1 VRPRIAIT
9 SWKRHLP
16 TFLGERTDLYTLGV
30 EYVECV
36 ARPGALP
43 LLLPHLA
50 PDDADAALGGVDA
63 LVVAGGGDVDP
74 ASYGA
79 DNTGSYDHDAAA
91 DASELALLR
100 AARNRG
106 MPTLAICRGM
116 QLVNVAF
123 GGTLHQDIGV
133 PGGVHEP
140 ISHIPQEVLD
150 ATHPIEVVAS
160 SRLAAVVGAGERV
173 VNTIHHQAI
182 DRLAD
187 GFQVTATAP
196 DGVIEAIEPDDDA
209 WPVLAVQWHP
219 EKADGQDEPLFA
231 WLADAART
239 HAARTS
245 PSGTAPAGRR

>member
-1 VRPRIAIT
+1 MRPRIAIT
-9 SWKRHLP
+9 SWKRRLP

-50 PDDADAALGGVDA
+50 PDDVDAALDGVDA

-79 DNTGSYDHDAAA
+79 TNTGSYDHDPAA
-91 DASELALLR
+91 DVSELALLR
-100 AARNRG
+100 AARERA

-140 ISHIPQEVLD
+140 ISHLPQEVLD
-150 ATHPIEVVAS
+150 ATHPIEVVAG
-160 SRLAAVVGAGERV
+160 SRLAEVVGAGERV

-187 GFQVTATAP
+187 GFHVTATAP

-209 WPVLAVQWHP
+209 WPLVAVQWHP
-219 EKADGQDEPLFA
+219 EKADGQDEALFA

-239 HAARTS
+239 HAARAS
-245 PSGTAPAGRR
+245 RSGTAPAGRR

>member
-9 SWKRHLP
+9 AWKRHLP
-16 TFLGERTDLYTLGV
+16 TFLGERTGLYTLGV

-36 ARPGALP
+36 ARPGAIP
-43 LLLPHLA
+43 LLVPHLA
-50 PDDADAALGGVDA
+50 SDEVAVVLDAVEA
-63 LVVAGGGDVDP
+63 VVIAGGGDVDP
-74 ASYGA
+74 ASYGSPNA
-79 DNTGSYDHDAAA
+79 GSYDHDAAA

-100 AARNRG
+100 AARDRR

-150 ATHPIEVVAS
+150 AIHPIEVVAG
-160 SRLAAVVGAGERV
+160 SRLAAVVGAGERA

-187 GFQVTATAP
+187 GFHVTATAP
-196 DGVIEAIEPDDDA
+196 DGVIEAIEPNDDA
-209 WPVLAVQWHP
+209 WPLLAVQWHP

-239 HAARTS
+239 AR
-245 PSGTAPAGRR
+245 R

>member
-16 TFLGERTDLYTLGV
+16 TFLGERTDLYTLGA
-30 EYVECV
+30 EYVDCV

-50 PDDADAALGGVDA
+50 PDDADAALDGVDA

-79 DNTGSYDHDAAA
+79 TNTGSYDHDPVA

-100 AARNRG
+100 AARERG
-106 MPTLAICRGM
+106 LATLAICRGM

-140 ISHIPQEVLD
+140 ISHLPQEVLD
-150 ATHPIEVVAS
+150 ATHPIEVVAG

-196 DGVIEAIEPDDDA
+196 DGMIEAIEPDDDA
-209 WPVLAVQWHP
+209 WAVLAVQWHP
-219 EKADGQDEPLFA
+219 EKANGQDAALFA
-231 WLADAART
+231 WLADAARA
-239 HAARTS
+239 HASLTS
-245 PSGTAPAGRR
+245 RSGTAPAGRR